1 MHDTFL
7 PILKIQLEEKIFLHS
22 LALEACMGGLFDYF
36 DSNRLLSQNEPQ
48 KEDWLL
54 AGLIHDIDYQDPW
67 KDEHPNKTREVLAKY
82 NLEVSDT
89 VIDIIKAHSPEK
101 TGVKPISKAQWSL
114 FCADSLTGL
123 IMATAYV
130 YPSRKLADVKQSS
143 IIKRF
148 LKEPRFAAGTR
159 RDEVILCER
168 EDGLNIK
175 LDILVDICLTSMQKS
190 QQFWEYK

>member
-1 MHDTFL
+1 MQQDYFSAVKT
-7 PILKIQLEEKIFLHS
+7 QLDEKIFVHS
-22 LALEACMGGLFDYF
+22 LALQACMGGLYDYF
-36 DSNRLLSQNEPQ
+36 SSQNLLSADEPP

-54 AGLIHDIDYQDPW
+54 AGLIHDIDYSEPW
-67 KDEHPNKTREVLAKY
+67 KEEHPNKTRDALAKY
-82 NLEVSDT
+82 SLDISDT
-89 VIDIIKAHSPEK
+89 IVDIIKAHSPER
-101 TGVKPISKAQWSL
+101 TGVKPITKAQWSL

-148 LKEPRFAAGTR
+148 IKEPRFAAGTR

-175 LDILVDICLTSMQKS
+175 LDKLVEICLTSMQKVS
-190 QQFWEYK
+190 DSLGI

>member
-1 MHDTFL
+1 MNDQYLSAIKT
-7 PILKIQLEEKIFLHS
+7 QLDEKIFTHS
-22 LALEACMGGLFDYF
+22 LALQACMGGLYDYF
-36 DSNRLLSQNEPQ
+36 SSQNLLDSNEPAR
-48 KEDWLL
+48 DAWLL
-54 AGLIHDIDYQDPW
+54 AGLIHDIDYSDPW
-67 KDEHPNKTREVLAKY
+67 KEEHPNKTREALKKY

-89 VIDIIKAHSPEK
+89 VIDIVKAHSPK
-101 TGVKPISKAQWSL
+101 NTGVEPKSKAQWSL

-130 YPSRKLADVKQSS
+130 YPSRKLADVKPSS
-143 IIKRF
+143 VIKRF

-175 LDILVDICLTSMQKS
+175 LDTLVDICLTAMQKVS
-190 QQFWEYK
+190 DSLGL